1 MSELAPG
8 LLIAA
13 PPLGDPN
20 FERSVVLLA
29 SHDEEGAFGWVLNG
43 RMLMSVSELLL
54 RADVTERRIKV
65 PGLVRFG
72 GPVSQDQIWL
82 VYPEA
87 ERLAGIDGQFDVA
100 GGIVATASRTV
111 LERIANGAA
120 AIPRILGFAGYAGW
134 GSGQLEGEIRVGSW
148 LPSDVDPSLVFEEP
162 VEELWERA
170 YRRLG
175 TTPIAFTSRTV
186 GSA

>member
-29 SHDEEGAFGWVLNG
+29 SHDDEGAFGWVLNG
-43 RMLMSVSELLL
+43 RALMSVSELLL
-54 RADVTERRIKV
+54 RADVTERRIEV

-72 GPVSQDQIWL
+72 GPVSQDQNWL
-82 VYPEA
+82 VYPES
-87 ERLAGIDGQFDVA
+87 ERLSGIEGQFYVA

-111 LERIANGAA
+111 LEHIAGGA

-148 LPSDVDPSLVFEEP
+148 LPSDVEPSLVFEVP
-162 VEELWERA
+162 VAELWEHA
-170 YRRLG
+170 YRRMG
-175 TTPIAFTSRTV
+175 TSPIAFVSRTV